1 MTFDNVVFLGLVFW
15 KIGQWVLPCIL
26 LSFAAVWL
34 LKKCGVDL

>member
-1 MTFDNVVFLGLVFW
+1 MTVENAIFLGLVFW
-15 KIGQWVLPCIL
+15 KIGQWVVPCIV

>member
-1 MTFDNVVFLGLVFW
+1 MTIDNVVFLALVFW

>member
-1 MTFDNVVFLGLVFW
+1 MTIENAVFLALMFW
-15 KIGQWVLPCIL
+15 KISQWVLPCIL

>member
-1 MTFDNVVFLGLVFW
+1 MTFDSFVFLALVFW

-34 LKKCGVDL
+34 LKKGGVDL

>member
-1 MTFDNVVFLGLVFW
+1 MTFDNVVFLALVFW